1 MFRRNLFIFA
11 VIAILFFV
19 TILIV
24 LPVDKGIIGAR
35 ELRLGLDLVG
45 GSNLVYQVQFPEGV
59 DEDRAL
65 ARALETIRTRI
76 DKYGVTE
83 PVIQSQEGERIQVQ
97 LPGFTDI
104 EEAKQLVEQ
113 TGFLEFCQVEIN
125 VEGNPVL
132 LGDYLAM
139 EDLQF
144 IKDDET
150 GERIF
155 VGQEVDGRHNPIA
168 FIVTTNTG
176 ELAFVNETGET
187 LDTETVKQ
195 MEEELRTQSGAS
207 FPTLYSWIAARG
219 DNNIRLT
226 GDFLEEATPNVVTQP
241 TGAEAQ
247 VDIVWSEEGGEI
259 FDQIANNLYNS
270 GAYGSPQ
277 RALGIFLDK
286 VLLSYP
292 QILEPAYGGRGS
304 ITGNFTIAEVERL
317 ANLLESGALPMP
329 LEKPPI
335 FEEVISATLGAG
347 FIDTSFKAGI
357 IGVLLVILFMS
368 VYYRL
373 PGMVASLALIFYGV
387 VVLAIFKL
395 IPVTLTLAG
404 IGGFVLSLGMAVDA
418 NVLIFERMKE
428 ELMIGRTLGAA
439 VETGFN
445 RAWAAIRDSNIT
457 TLIVCAILYWLGS
470 SIVASAPVMGFAL
483 TLGIGVV
490 VSMFTAIV
498 VTRTSLRLL
507 IRSSL
512 AQKSALFTIY
522 PRKPNV

>member
-1 MFRRNLFIFA
+1 MFRRNLIIFTVITIIFILA
-11 VIAILFFV
+11 V
-19 TILIV
+19 LIV
-24 LPVDKGIIGAR
+24 LPVERGIIGAK

-59 DEDRAL
+59 DEERAL

-83 PVIQSQEGERIQVQ
+83 PVIQSQEGKRIQVQ

-113 TGFLEFCQVEIN
+113 TGFLEFRQVE
-125 VEGNPVL
+125 VTEEGNPVL
-132 LGDYLAM
+132 LGNYLDM
-139 EDLQF
+139 EELRF
-144 IKDDET
+144 INDDEI

-155 VGQEVDGRHNPIA
+155 VGGEVDGKYNPIA
-168 FIVTTNTG
+168 FLVKTSEG
-176 ELAFVNETGET
+176 GLAFMNETGEP
-187 LDTETVKQ
+187 LDIEVVKQ
-195 MEEELRTQSGAS
+195 IEEELRGQPELG

-219 DNNIRLT
+219 ENGTHLT

-247 VDIVWSEEGGEI
+247 VDIVWNEEGGEI

-270 GAYGSPQ
+270 GSYGSPQ

-286 VLLSYP
+286 VLLSFP

-304 ITGNFTIAEVERL
+304 ITGNFSIAEVERL

-329 LEKPPI
+329 LQKPPI

-347 FIDTSFKAGI
+347 FIDTSFMAGMIGI
-357 IGVLLVILFMS
+357 ILVILFMS
-368 VYYRL
+368 IYYRL
-373 PGMVASLALIFYGV
+373 PGIIASLALVFYGA

-404 IGGFVLSLGMAVDA
+404 IGGFVLSIGMAVDA

-439 VETGFN
+439 VETGFH

-483 TLGIGVV
+483 TLGIGVIA
-490 VSMFTAIV
+490 SMLTAIV

-507 IRSSL
+507 IRSTL
-512 AQKSALFTIY
+512 AQKSSLFTIY